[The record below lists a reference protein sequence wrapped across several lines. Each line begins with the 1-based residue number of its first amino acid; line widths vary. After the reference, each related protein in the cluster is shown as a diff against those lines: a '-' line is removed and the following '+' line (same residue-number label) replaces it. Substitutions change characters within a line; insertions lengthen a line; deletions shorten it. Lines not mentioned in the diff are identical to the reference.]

1 MNKKEKDK
9 FIDDG
14 HTIYNMDIDG
24 MPKRSSN
31 KGTGIE
37 LTRKERRA
45 LIIAAFLHFI
55 PILIGI
61 VLCFILTMLII
72 YFWLR

>member
-1 MNKKEKDK
+1 MKTKKKEK

-31 KGTGIE
+31 KGNEIG

-45 LIIAAFLHFI
+45 LIIAALLHFI

-61 VLCFILTMLII
+61 VVCFSLAMLII